1 MDQDQK
7 EMTLEESMKQIMK
20 TLPPVIREYLS
31 QGKYTPVARNLMTKY
46 DLRIDQGGILERE
59 IMLLLLGVES
69 PADFTKSLSE
79 DAGLTRET
87 INSLTQEVNDQI
99 FVPLRKAEENGT
111 PVPVPSV
118 PQSATHFKLEN
129 KIPVPRPVPE
139 VPKIISI
146 PPAPMKGLPPKVF
159 LPRPSTL
166 GEVVRSVLAAPKPI
180 DNIKLLEDHEEPHI
194 ELKKV
199 EVPPNL
205 PGAMPPREEIK
216 PVVPMPH
223 VQSEPVIPKPEVPA
237 PPVVSTPVEP
247 KPIVS
252 TPITSYS
259 SDPYREPIDEPPIK

>member
-1 MDQDQK
+1 MEPK

-69 PADFTKSLSE
+69 PADFTKSLSD
-79 DAGLTRET
+79 DAGLTREI
-87 INSLTQEVNDQI
+87 INNIIQEVNDQI
-99 FVPLRKAEENGT
+99 FVPLRKAEEKGT
-111 PVPVPSV
+111 PVL
-118 PQSATHFKLEN
+118 SAPLPTTHFKLEN
-129 KIPVPRPVPE
+129 KIPIPRPVPE
-139 VPKIISI
+139 APKIISTL

-180 DNIKLLEDHEEPHI
+180 DNTKLLEDHEEPHI

-223 VQSEPVIPKPEVPA
+223 VHPEPVIPKPEVPA